1 MREWIRWQ
9 FGRPTAADV
18 LKRLVRRLEEIGATG
33 TTVNEDPPEIHF
45 TLNGVQM
52 HSHLTHLV
60 RDLRRAKGG
69 RARDIEFDRYLE
81 GTMLRPVGADV
92 PELSEDYAS
101 VRARLVPLLRTRA
114 DMAKSTLDLA
124 NALTQD
130 EAALTRA
137 SNQTPFRPLVGDYV
151 AMLGLDTPEST
162 ARVAQGMLDKWGV
175 SFDTAFDDALDNLRG
190 LPEDLGWQQ
199 IAPGLWQGAWND
211 SYEPSRLLL
220 PDVIYRSGVA
230 HPVAMVPLR
239 HVLLV
244 ADANDIA
251 GLALMAAMCKQ
262 LRQEHSRW
270 LSCRPLQ
277 LVERA
282 WQPFEAPESLRPMFQ
297 ELISVE
303 DSEDY
308 SAQKRLLEQRRPQE
322 ASGPFVGS
330 VKLVQFKDSER
341 VMSYSVWPDGV
352 DTLLPLTDLVAFAS
366 QDKPDQAVIVAWAD
380 AVRIAGHYMQPV
392 DGLHP
397 PRMRVNVFPN
407 GDEQAQLRAVKA
419 V

>member
-1 MREWIRWQ
+1 M
-9 FGRPTAADV
+9 
-18 LKRLVRRLEEIGATG
+18 IGAA
-33 TTVNEDPPEIHF
+33 
-45 TLNGVQM
+45 
-52 HSHLTHLV
+52 
-60 RDLRRAKGG
+60 LRGHP
-69 RARDIEFDRYLE
+69 LH
-81 GTMLRPVGADV
+81 PVLAIA
-92 PELSEDYAS
+92 PLSLLAAS
-101 VRARLVPLLRTRA
+101 VAMDVARLWTHDPAFGDAARW
-114 DMAKSTLDLA
+114 
-124 NALTQD
+124 ALGAGVISGMVTALPGVID
-130 EAALTRA
+130 YFTYPSAA
-137 SNQTPFRPLVGDYV
+137 
-151 AMLGLDTPEST
+151 
-162 ARVAQGMLDKWGV
+162 
-175 SFDTAFDDALDNLRG
+175 RG
-190 LPEDLGWQQ
+190 
-199 IAPGLWQGAWND
+199 
-211 SYEPSRLLL
+211 
-220 PDVIYRSGVA
+220 
-230 HPVAMVPLR
+230 VPLR
-239 HVLLV
+239 HGLLSTL
-244 ADANDIA
+244 

-277 LVERA
+277 LVERT

-366 QDKPDQAVIVAWAD
+366 HDKPDQAVIVAWAD

>member
-9 FGRPTAADV
+9 FGRPTVADV
-18 LKRLVRRLEEIGATG
+18 LKRLVRRLDDAGATAI
-33 TTVNEDPPEIHF
+33 TVNEDPPQVRF
-45 TLNGVQM
+45 TLNGGQM
-52 HSHLTHLV
+52 HSNLTHLM
-60 RDLRRAKGG
+60 RDLLRANGRRA
-69 RARDIEFDRYLE
+69 REVEFDRYLE
-81 GTMLRPVGADV
+81 GTILRPMSADA
-92 PELSEDYAS
+92 PEHSEDYAS
-101 VRARLVPLLRTRA
+101 VRAHLLPLLRTRA
-114 DMAKSTLDLA
+114 DMAISALDLA
-124 NALTQD
+124 NAAGQVQPV
-130 EAALTRA
+130 LTRA
-137 SNQTPFRPLVGDYV
+137 SNETPFRHIVGDYV
-151 AMLGLDTPEST
+151 AILGLDAPEST
-162 ARVAQGMLDKWGV
+162 ARVGQGMLDKWGV

-220 PDVIYRSGVA
+220 PDLIYRSGVA

-244 ADANDIA
+244 ADENDIA

-270 LSCRPLQ
+270 LSFRPLR
-277 LVERA
+277 LVERT
-282 WQPFEAPESLRPMFQ
+282 WLPFEAPEPLRQMFQ

-308 SAQKRLLEQRRPQE
+308 SAQKRLLEQRGPQD
-322 ASGPFVGS
+322 ASAPFVGS
-330 VKLVQFKDSER
+330 AQLVQFKDSER
-341 VMSYSVWPDGV
+341 VVSYSVWSDGV
-352 DTLLPLTDLVAFAS
+352 DTLLPHTDLVAFAS
-366 QDKPDQAVIVAWAD
+366 LDQPDQSMIVSWAD

-397 PRMRVNVFPN
+397 PRMRVNIFPN
-407 GDEQAQLRAVKA
+407 ADEQAQLNAVK
-419 V
+419 VL